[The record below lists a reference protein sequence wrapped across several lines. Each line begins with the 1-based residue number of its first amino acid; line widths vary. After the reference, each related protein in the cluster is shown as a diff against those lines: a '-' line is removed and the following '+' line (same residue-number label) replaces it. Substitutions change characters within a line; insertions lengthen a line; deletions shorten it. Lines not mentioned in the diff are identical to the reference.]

1 MTETYFFGILN
12 TCSATMNIFKGV
24 GLLNPPQQM
33 SNLFVSTNLQLVKH
47 HSEKNG
53 RFQNKWIFGS
63 FIAYFSSVDNLLVA
77 ISIVLHE
84 FLNQIIIKN

>member
-1 MTETYFFGILN
+1 MTEI
-12 TCSATMNIFKGV
+12 
-24 GLLNPPQQM
+24 
-33 SNLFVSTNLQLVKH
+33 KH

-63 FIAYFSSVDNLLVA
+63 FIAYFSSVDNLLLA
-77 ISIVLHE
+77 ISIVFLE